1 MSSAVFSPVLFM
13 NPKLESKYLFLEK
26 SRNKLLQS
34 LEDLDDSLLNTC
46 PAEGKWSIGQI
57 VAHLIQVEQLTMGY
71 IQKKLAEESE
81 LQESSLKNMVSAVL
95 LKLALNSGMKFKAPK
110 VAATVPDTVTLNALH
125 TQWDATRYKL
135 EDLLTELPQALLDK
149 CLFRHPYAGMLSIS
163 QTLTFI
169 QDHFNHH
176 LAQINHLKQQL
187 TK

>member
-26 SRNKLLQS
+26 SRNRLLDE
-34 LEDLDDSLLNTC
+34 LEGIDNTLLNTC

-57 VAHLIQVEQLTMGY
+57 VAHLLQVEQLTLGY
-71 IQKKLAEESE
+71 IQKKLNKEEE
-81 LQESSLKNMVSAVL
+81 LQTTSLKHMVRSVL
-95 LKLALNSGMKFKAPK
+95 LKVALGSGMKFKAPQ
-110 VAATVPDTVTLNALH
+110 VAANVPDEVNLSSLR
-125 TQWDATRYKL
+125 TQWDETRYKL
-135 EDLLTELPQALLDK
+135 EDMLTELPPDMLDK
-149 CLFRHPYAGMLSIS
+149 CLFRHPYAGMLSIT

-176 LAQINHLKQQL
+176 LTQIHHLKQQL

>member
-1 MSSAVFSPVLFM
+1 M

-26 SRNKLLQS
+26 SRSKLLNS
-34 LEDLDDSLLNTC
+34 LRDLDETLLNTC
-46 PAEGKWSIGQI
+46 PADGKWSIGQI
-57 VAHLIQVEQLTMGY
+57 AAHLVQVEQLTIGY
-71 IQKKLAEESE
+71 IQKKLSEEKE
-81 LQESSLKNMVSAVL
+81 LQHSTLKHMVSSVI
-95 LKLALNSGMKFKAPK
+95 LKLALSSGMKFKAPAI
-110 VAATVPDTVTLNALH
+110 VANVPDTVTLNTLH
-125 TQWDATRYKL
+125 AQWDETRYKL
-135 EDLLTELPQALLDK
+135 EDLLTELPPHMLDK